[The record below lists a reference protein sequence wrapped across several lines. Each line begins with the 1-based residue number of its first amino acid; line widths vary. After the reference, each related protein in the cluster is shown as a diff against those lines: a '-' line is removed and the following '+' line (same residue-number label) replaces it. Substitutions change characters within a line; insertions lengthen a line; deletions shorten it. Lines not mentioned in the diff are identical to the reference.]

1 MNLATNLFIV
11 FIIYFVLSYVKVLI
25 NKDKR
30 VEHAKIMTELERL
43 RKIPYKSLKEQREFI
58 DLKYPKTDP
67 FVWSFQNISKFVL
80 KLVLMVA
87 IFFGIKYLWRT
98 HIVFEFA
105 LWQVMLIAVIVPILV
120 NKVLKKYNLHNDD
133 LTIFFK

>member
-30 VEHAKIMTELERL
+30 VEHAKIMTELEKL

-67 FVWSFQNISKFVL
+67 FVWSFQNIAKFVL

-133 LTIFFK
+133 LTIFFN